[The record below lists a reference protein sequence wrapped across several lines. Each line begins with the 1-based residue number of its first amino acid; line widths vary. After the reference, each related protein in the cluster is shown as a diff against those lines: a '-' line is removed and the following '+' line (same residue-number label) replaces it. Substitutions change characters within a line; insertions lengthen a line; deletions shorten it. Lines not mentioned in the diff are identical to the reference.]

1 MEGDLVN
8 NKNLVD
14 EIRSKLDI
22 VDIVSSY
29 IPLIQ
34 KGKNFLGV
42 CPFHDDTNP
51 SMSVSREKQ
60 IYRCFSC
67 GAGGNVFNFVMDF
80 EHLTFKETLKLLGE
94 KANINV
100 DGIKINQKHDKNQKF
115 YDAYQLGVKFYQNN
129 LNTQD
134 GKKAKEYLKSR
145 QIDDK
150 IIKEFNI
157 GLSLKKPDDLT
168 KILLGKGYNLNLLN
182 LIGLSSKDKDVYID
196 RIIFPLTDV
205 SGRTVGFSGRIYK
218 NQDTNKYLNTKETPI
233 FKKGELIYHYFE
245 SKESVRLKKS
255 VIVMEG
261 FMDVIRAASIGYNN
275 TVALMGTAMTKEQ
288 LTLIKRL
295 SNNIILCFDGD
306 SPGQHAN
313 LVNGE
318 QFIKAGI
325 DVKVIELHD
334 DLDPDTYILKYG
346 KEKFES
352 LVENAINYQ
361 DYKISSL
368 KNNYNLT
375 SDDEKVQYINSVIE
389 TTSKINDEIHREIIL
404 KKLAIEVN
412 IGYNT
417 LEKRLQAFLEKNKN
431 EEEKKVLSV
440 YKEPKKTNKRNKY
453 ITSSLATLYY
463 MLIKSWVIVKYDRE
477 GIYFPEENMRFL
489 ASEISYYYHKYGS
502 INIADFYTYLNDK
515 ENLLPLYNEV
525 INANFDDSVKDDVVL
540 DYIKVIR
547 EGILKTEIKRLEGLI
562 RNTTD
567 PLEKATIAEK
577 IRCLKIGS

>member
-1 MEGDLVN
+1 MNDR
-8 NKNLVD
+8 NLVD
-14 EIRSKLDI
+14 EIRRKIDI

-29 IPLIQ
+29 IPLTQ
-34 KGKNFLGV
+34 KGKNFFGV

-67 GAGGNVFNFVMDF
+67 GASGNVFNFVMDY
-80 EHLTFKETLKLLGE
+80 EHLGFRETLKFLGE

-100 DGIKINQKHDKNQKF
+100 DELHISTKPNKNQKF
-115 YDAYQLGVKFYQNN
+115 YDAYDFGLKFYQNN
-129 LNTQD
+129 LNTID
-134 GKKAKEYLKSR
+134 GKQAKDYLKKR
-145 QIDDK
+145 QINDEL
-150 IIKEFNI
+150 IKEFGI
-157 GLSLKKPDDLT
+157 GLSLKRPDDLT

-182 LIGLSSKDKDVYID
+182 LIGLSSQDRDTYID
-196 RIIFPLTDV
+196 RIIFPLTDT
-205 SGRTVGFSGRIYK
+205 SGKVVGFSGRIYK
-218 NQDTNKYLNTKETPI
+218 DQNINKYLNTKETPI
-233 FKKGELIYHYFE
+233 FKKGELIYHYAE
-245 SKESVRLKKS
+245 SKDSVRQKKE

-261 FMDVIRAASIGYNN
+261 FMDVIRASSIGYRN

-288 LTLIKRL
+288 ANLIKRL
-295 SNNIILCFDGD
+295 SNNIIICFDGD
-306 SPGQHAN
+306 EPGQHAN

-318 QFIKAGI
+318 QFASMGI

-334 DLDPDTYILKYG
+334 GLDPDTYILQYG
-346 KEKFES
+346 QEKFKA
-352 LVENAINYQ
+352 LVENAINFQ

-375 SDDEKVQYINSVIE
+375 SDEEKVAYINSVLE

-431 EEEKKVLSV
+431 EEKKHVLSV
-440 YKEPKKTNKRNKY
+440 QIEPKKTKKRNKY
-453 ITSSLATLYY
+453 ITSSLAVLYY
-463 MLIKSWVIVKYDRE
+463 MLIKNWVIVKYDRE

-489 ASEISYYYHKYGS
+489 ASEISYYYHKYGT
-502 INIADFYTYLNDK
+502 ITIADFYTYLNEK
-515 ENLLPLYNEV
+515 ENLLPIYNEV
-525 INANFDDSVKDDVVL
+525 ISSNFDDNPKDEAIL
-540 DYIKVIR
+540 DYIKVVR
-547 EGILKTEIKRLEGLI
+547 EGVLKSEIKRLEGLI
-562 RNTTD
+562 RNTVD
-567 PLEKATIAEK
+567 PLEKARIAEK